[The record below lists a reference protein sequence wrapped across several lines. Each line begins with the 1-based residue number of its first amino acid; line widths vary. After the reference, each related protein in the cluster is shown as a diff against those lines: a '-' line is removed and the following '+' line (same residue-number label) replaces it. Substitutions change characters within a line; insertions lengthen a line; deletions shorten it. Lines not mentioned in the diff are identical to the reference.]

1 MLTTTCTGCGAIA
14 ESCCAAA
21 KRRAGTAND
30 LSDLV
35 RRQGALLTTWSDR
48 TEAAE
53 RRVLAVLEAR
63 DVPAETVALVKELQG
78 LLARAN
84 AALAR
89 GAR

>member
-1 MLTTTCTGCGAIA
+1 MNTLTCAGCGAIN

-35 RRQGALLTTWSDR
+35 GRQSALLTTWRDR
-48 TEAAE
+48 AEAAE
-53 RRVLAVLEAR
+53 RRVDAVLLAR
-63 DVPAETVALVKELQG
+63 DVESAVREVVKELQAQ
-78 LLARAN
+78 LARAN